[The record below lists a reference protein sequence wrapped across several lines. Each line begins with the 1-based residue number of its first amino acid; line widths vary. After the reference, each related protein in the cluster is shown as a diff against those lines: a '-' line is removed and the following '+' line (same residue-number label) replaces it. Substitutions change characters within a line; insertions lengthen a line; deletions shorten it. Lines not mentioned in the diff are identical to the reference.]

1 MKKVLLSFICAIFCC
16 SGYSQQD
23 ANSLLIDLGKKDQA
37 VRHALAKALQQGQA
51 DSIVHYAQMQQLV
64 DEENQHLAS
73 SVLKTESL
81 DGLSSEAYNALFLI
95 VDHADIKYQKR
106 HFGTLRRLS
115 QQGHIK
121 PQSIATL
128 KDRMLMHLGRKQ
140 IYGTQTKAKPITI
153 TDNRSDIE
161 LTNYVWS
168 VRRPKNL
175 DKRRSKVGLGTMREQ
190 GKAHQQTGYK
200 MIFDPQISKKE
211 IISLTTPRKE

>member
-1 MKKVLLSFICAIFCC
+1 MKKLLLSFICVIFCYG
-16 SGYSQQD
+16 SYAQQD
-23 ANSLLIDLGKKDQA
+23 TNNILIELGKQDQE

-51 DSIVHYAQMQQLV
+51 DSIVHYAQMQQLIDV
-64 DEENQHLAS
+64 ANQRQVS
-73 SVLKTESL
+73 NILKTEAF

-106 HFGTLRRLS
+106 HFSTLRRLS

-128 KDRMLMHLGRKQ
+128 KDRMLMHQGRKQ

-168 VRRPKNL
+168 VRCPQNL
-175 DKRRSKVGLGTMREQ
+175 DKRRSAVGLGTMREQ
-190 GKAHQQTGYK
+190 GEAHQRTGYK
-200 MIFDPQISKKE
+200 MIFDPQLSKKE
-211 IISLTTPRKE
+211 IISLTTLRKE